1 MSGRLHPILAGVL
14 ALAACGEPAPTE
26 VQEPEPT
33 GQEPL
38 LIPMVEDNVRDD
50 TLVIQVT
57 FDLEDGTHLLVA
69 GNQQETFEG
78 LRLYHYRA
86 RPDSTMEVLAR
97 SSPGYDSWTML
108 PTCFRPGPGD
118 DLLLLAN
125 FGERQSWGQKVMRL
139 GPAGF
144 TDLGFLDVALP
155 EHEVLPDTT
164 LLKLGNAGAVARVA
178 GGWDDL
184 RITFTGDSLFLYDDL
199 RGSVDRTLASD
210 RVTYRLRK
218 GRVFLIVDGEE
229 REVEP
234 PA

>member
-1 MSGRLHPILAGVL
+1 MSFRIVL
-14 ALAACGEPAPTE
+14 PFAQFLVACGEALAPE
-26 VQEPEPT
+26 EQIAVPT

-38 LIPMVEDNVRDD
+38 LVPMVEDNVQDD
-50 TLVIQVT
+50 TLVVQVT

-139 GPAGF
+139 GPEGF
-144 TDLGFLDVALP
+144 TDLGFLDVAVP
-155 EHEVLPDTT
+155 EREVLPDTT

-184 RITFTGDSLFLYDDL
+184 RITFTADSLFLYDDL
-199 RGSVDRTLASD
+199 RGGVDRTLPAD
-210 RVTYRLRK
+210 RVTCRLRE

-229 REVEP
+229 REVVP